1 MDNKLFPDSLSKTE
15 RIHNLEA
22 MAYAIEEGKYFK
34 KLSVEEVEQKRE
46 IFTENVIQIS
56 DLNDK
61 KKELINEIKNEIKPL
76 SIENKSLMEAIRTKQ
91 EEVEGKIYLVDDQ
104 ENGMM
109 HSYDEMGELITSR
122 RLRPNEKQTSIFS
135 ISKAQ

>member
-1 MDNKLFPDSLSKTE
+1 MQNKLFPDSLSKSE
-15 RIHNLEA
+15 RIQNLEA

-34 KLSVEEVEQKRE
+34 KLSAEEIDQKRE

-76 SIENKSLMEAIRTKQ
+76 SVENKSLMESIRTKQ

-109 HSYDEMGELITSR
+109 HSYDEMGELINSR

>member
-1 MDNKLFPDSLSKTE
+1 MQNKLFPDSLSKSE
-15 RIHNLEA
+15 RIQNLEA

-34 KLSVEEVEQKRE
+34 KLSAEEIEQKRE

-76 SIENKSLMEAIRTKQ
+76 SVENKSLMESIRTKQ

-109 HSYDEMGELITSR
+109 HSYDEMGELINSR